1 MHHRK
6 TVLLCGAA
14 LAAFLLTSCKEKV
27 EEDNSPVIRPV
38 KIISIIDASTT
49 QVNQFPAIIGAS
61 RLSELSINVG
71 GKLQQ
76 LPINEAQVLEQGQLI
91 AQLDQRDFLSN
102 VTSAKAQYTN
112 AKDEYE
118 RAVRLAKEDAIAKNV
133 LEQRKT
139 QLEVSRSQLETA
151 EKALSDSTLKAP
163 FKGIVAQKLVNN
175 LQTVSAGQVVIK
187 LMSGESFEASVDL
200 PASFLATIPKQE
212 SDNNQ
217 RQAFVLLDSAPS
229 QLIPAE
235 FKEASLLADSSSQ
248 TYKITFTFEPPAEK
262 LVLPGMN
269 ATVEIRVNQ
278 DNASL
283 RTTAPLD
290 AILNDGTNNFVWL
303 INEKDMTVSKQKVTV
318 EEGVGQNIVITH
330 GLSAN
335 QKIVG
340 AGAAYLSEGMKIRE
354 WN

>member
-6 TVLLCGAA
+6 IVLLCGAA
-14 LAAFLLTSCKEKV
+14 LATFLLTSCKEKV
-27 EEDNSPVIRPV
+27 EEDSSPVIRPV
-38 KIISIIDASTT
+38 KIISIKDASET
-49 QVNQFPAIIGAS
+49 QVNQFPAVIGAS

-76 LPINEAQVLEQGQLI
+76 LPINEAQILEQGQLI
-91 AQLDQRDFLSN
+91 AQLDQRDFLST
-102 VTSAKAQYTN
+102 VSSAKAQYTN
-112 AKDEYE
+112 AKEEYE

-139 QLEVSRSQLETA
+139 QLDVSRAQLDSA

-163 FKGIVAQKLVNN
+163 FKGVVAQKLVKN

-212 SDNNQ
+212 SDSNQ
-217 RQAFVLLDSAPS
+217 RQAFVILDSAPS
-229 QLIPAE
+229 QLIQAE
-235 FKEASLLADSSSQ
+235 FKEASLLADASSQ

-278 DNASL
+278 DNASM

-330 GLSAN
+330 GLSA
-335 QKIVG
+335 
-340 AGAAYLSEGMKIRE
+340 
-354 WN
+354 